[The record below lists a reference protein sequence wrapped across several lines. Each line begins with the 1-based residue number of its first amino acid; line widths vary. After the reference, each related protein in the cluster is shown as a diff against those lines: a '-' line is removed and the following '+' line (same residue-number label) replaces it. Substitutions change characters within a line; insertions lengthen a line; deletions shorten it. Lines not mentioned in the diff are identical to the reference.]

1 MVSPVSHAAHDVREV
16 RLALCGAR
24 PYRQRDVRPQSSE
37 LTCGPFQDIL
47 DVAETQARLGDV
59 LSGAAAGV
67 VVVDWSL
74 GGVVPHVDRVL
85 GSRLIGVRPLI
96 RSLSEVAGHY
106 GSQKFVTQNLQLVE
120 TSGDVH

>member
-74 GGVVPHVDRVL
+74 GGVVPNVQRVL
-85 GSRLIGVRPLI
+85 GCRLL
-96 RSLSEVAGHY
+96 RSLSEVTGHY
-106 GSQKFVTQNLQLVE
+106 GCEQFVTQHLQFVE
-120 TSGDVH
+120 TSGDVQ